1 MWKKMRYQLINKVK
15 RSLKMF
21 QLIEDG
27 DRIAIGVSGGKD
39 SMILLYSL
47 YTIKKIWPIKIELYS
62 VFLDLGWEID
72 YSEIKVFS
80 ENLEIPFHYVKTD
93 IGKIVFEE
101 REERNP
107 CSLCANMRRGAL
119 NSYAKSIGCNKVALG
134 HHMDDCVE
142 TFMLSLTYE
151 GRINTFAPK
160 VYLDRVG
167 ITVIRPLIFVYEKDI
182 IKIIEKFQFPTAKKV
197 CPLDGLSKRQ
207 EIKELLAYMVKSNP
221 KAKDRMM
228 NAITNQIWVNFNE
241 NYNANTLPEEDKSDN
256 LGS

>member
-1 MWKKMRYQLINKVK
+1 MWKKMRYQLVNKVK
-15 RSLKMF
+15 RAVKMF
-21 QLIEDG
+21 RLLEDG
-27 DRIAIGVSGGKD
+27 DKIAIGVSGGKD
-39 SMILLYSL
+39 SIILLYSL
-47 YTIKKIWPIKIELYS
+47 YTIKKIWPIKIELCS

-72 YSEIKVFS
+72 YTEIKRFS
-80 ENLEIPFHYVKTD
+80 ESLDIPFHHVKTD

-101 REERNP
+101 REEKNP

-182 IKIIEKFQFPTAKKV
+182 LRLIEKFGFPTAAKI
-197 CPLDGLSKRQ
+197 CPIDGKSKRQ
-207 EIKELLAYMVKSNP
+207 DIKELLAYMIKNNP

-228 NAITNQIWVNFNE
+228 NAIVNQLWADFNE
-241 NYNANTLPEEDKSDN
+241 NYEKNKLPAEDSPDN
-256 LGS
+256 